1 MTRRRAFTLIELLV
15 VIAIIAVLI
24 GLLLPA
30 VQKVRE
36 AALRTRCSNNMKQ
49 IGLAL
54 HNYHDT
60 NGYFPLGVQSGQAP
74 LYRPPN
80 FYHCYWS
87 WMAEMLAYIEGG
99 NEFRVADNWAH
110 NNNAWPWGNVLI
122 GPGPANTPNPVLGK
136 YMSIYSCPMDPRKP
150 IDNNLP
156 VTGVN
161 GDIAFTMYLGVHG
174 THGGWNQPPYG
185 GGGAL
190 GYTPTRNGILNSCGD
205 PVKPLLKVKIL
216 DITDG
221 SSNTLMVG
229 ERPPSIDLNY
239 GWWFAGAGYDGSS
252 IRGTAGTMDV
262 LLGSRD
268 REATF
273 NITDYNGNPVTCAQT
288 FVGLKQGDIINPCH
302 QAHFWS
308 FHSGGANFL
317 LGDGS
322 VRFLS
327 YSIDPGSGDTDLFV
341 ALCTRNGGEVGI
353 LP

>member
-136 YMSIYSCPMDPRKP
+136 YMSIYSCPMDPR
-150 IDNNLP
+150 
-156 VTGVN
+156 
-161 GDIAFTMYLGVHG
+161 
-174 THGGWNQPPYG
+174 
-185 GGGAL
+185 
-190 GYTPTRNGILNSCGD
+190 
-205 PVKPLLKVKIL
+205 
-216 DITDG
+216 
-221 SSNTLMVG
+221 
-229 ERPPSIDLNY
+229 
-239 GWWFAGAGYDGSS
+239 
-252 IRGTAGTMDV
+252 
-262 LLGSRD
+262 
-268 REATF
+268 
-273 NITDYNGNPVTCAQT
+273 
-288 FVGLKQGDIINPCH
+288 
-302 QAHFWS
+302 
-308 FHSGGANFL
+308 
-317 LGDGS
+317 
-322 VRFLS
+322 
-327 YSIDPGSGDTDLFV
+327 
-341 ALCTRNGGEVGI
+341 
-353 LP
+353 